1 MVLLIAGISLTGME
15 GRSQIVRE
23 PLAHSTHLT
32 PTPTDIL
39 GVLQGMAILV
49 EDDVGILRV
58 IDATIAKMKG
68 LVSGTVERLI
78 AIVPVD
84 IDQGRIVA
92 DTLR

>member
-1 MVLLIAGISLTGME
+1 M
-15 GRSQIVRE
+15 
-23 PLAHSTHLT
+23 
-32 PTPTDIL
+32 
-39 GVLQGMAILV
+39 LQGVAILV

-68 LVSGTVERLI
+68 LVSDTIERLI

-92 DTLR
+92 DTVR

>member
-15 GRSQIVRE
+15 GRGEVVRE

-32 PTPTDIL
+32 TTPTDIL
-39 GVLQGMAILV
+39 SMLQGVAILV
-49 EDDVGILRV
+49 EDDVGILRI

-68 LVSGTVERLI
+68 LVSDTIERLI

-92 DTLR
+92 DTVR